1 MFTEYL
7 DHRQPREP
15 TRQKAKRIGNPRST
29 NVIQEPSVGQAK
41 TNAFNQKLSDLVSK
55 TRYAADFLIK
65 NKAMILSAA
74 VIVVAVALVYIVFS
88 TKNFSSTTYI
98 YIDPRGSQLGNEQ
111 QLNGDFALASSLVES
126 QVQLIESER
135 IAQSV
140 ISRLDMAQSVEPAR
154 PSALNRFKRWIGIL
168 PLGESDG
175 SDAMGSLIQDLHS
188 KLTVRRLS
196 MTFIIAVTYVSRDP
210 SIARKVSQAFA
221 DAYIDELLK
230 STKQANGLASD
241 WLRGRLETL
250 REQARS
256 ADRALEDFRSK
267 SADADP
273 VALDD
278 LQSGSQVA
286 RVTYESFLQRFTD
299 MVQQQSFPVTNARIA
314 SDASIPERTGPRNS
328 IILLSAALLG
338 VLLGVGLSLLRAMSG
353 EIRKIREFAN
363 AT

>member
-1 MFTEYL
+1 MFIERI
-7 DHRQPREP
+7 DHHEGREP
-15 TRQKAKRIGNPRST
+15 ARRMAKRIRNSRST
-29 NVIQEPSVGQAK
+29 DVIQEPSVGQDK
-41 TNAFNQKLSDLVSK
+41 TKAFNQKLSDVISR

-65 NKAMILSAA
+65 NKAIILPTAFVVIA
-74 VIVVAVALVYIVFS
+74 VSLVYIVFS

-98 YIDPRGSQLGNEQ
+98 YLDPRSPQLGNEQ
-111 QLNGDFALASSLVES
+111 QLNGDFAIASSLVES

-140 ISRLDMAQSVEPAR
+140 ISRLDMSHSVEPAA
-154 PSALNRFKRWIGIL
+154 PSALSRLKRWIGVL
-168 PLGESDG
+168 PDGESDG
-175 SDAMGSLIQDLHS
+175 SDAMGSIIQDLHS

-196 MTFIIAVTYVSRDP
+196 MTFIIAVTYVSREP
-210 SIARKVSQAFA
+210 STARKISQAFA
-221 DAYIDELLK
+221 DAYIEELLK

-314 SDASIPERTGPRNS
+314 SDASIPEPTGPRNS
-328 IILLSAALLG
+328 TILLLAALFG
-338 VLLGVGLSLLRAMSG
+338 VLLGIGLSVLRAMSG
-353 EIRKIREFAN
+353 EIRKIQEFAN